1 MVDDEIELHEE
12 ELLSA
17 IDKFLTSIMHQTM
30 IDTSR
35 VIDFTLD
42 LRQIVLSKKETY
54 NAGR

>member
-1 MVDDEIELHEE
+1 MVDEVKLHEQ
-12 ELLSA
+12 ELLDT

-42 LRQIVLSKKETY
+42 LRQIVLNKKEKH

>member
-1 MVDDEIELHEE
+1 MVDDEIELSAE
-12 ELLSA
+12 ELLTA

-42 LRQIVLSKKETY
+42 LRQIVLNKKEKH